1 MVYTV
6 KFDSTQLITN
16 AKNAIDKELH
26 VKAMEYTVVSGTL
39 NSMDSDKLK
48 HGHNFEIDETK
59 NIKEERSIYSN
70 VKYDLV
76 GKIATSTGLTR
87 KTIGDILSQMSS
99 DKFKLFKVN
108 PEEFIMEASRIIN
121 EQKAAMVVQKLAYTP
136 IDDRFDTDIFTMNQP
151 NYNFENAKEVKKH
164 IYNYLLL
171 HQ

>member
-1 MVYTV
+1 MGYTV

-26 VKAMEYTVVSGTL
+26 VKAMEYTVVGGTL

-99 DKFKLFKVN
+99 DK
-108 PEEFIMEASRIIN
+108 I
-121 EQKAAMVVQKLAYTP
+121 
-136 IDDRFDTDIFTMNQP
+136 
-151 NYNFENAKEVKKH
+151 
-164 IYNYLLL
+164 
-171 HQ
+171 